1 MNLSLLLT
9 GSVSDVMREEFLPEP
24 VPLFGSLFGNVLMVN
39 PSFKTAFYLTLLV
52 LVFALAFRFLIF
64 PRFKKVPGGFQAVL
78 ENAPKKSWLFELL
91 SLTKPST
98 ISHAFSRTA

>member
-1 MNLSLLLT
+1 MNLSLLLA

-78 ENAPKKSWLFELL
+78 EKAC
-91 SLTKPST
+91 
-98 ISHAFSRTA
+98 